1 MTEQEYLD
9 TRVKDQIEWYDKKS
23 LWHKKLFMRLKITET
38 ILALLIPL
46 LTGYITTG
54 MVGLKIV
61 VGLIGIIVA
70 ATANIITLY
79 KFQENWIEYRTVA
92 ESLKHEKYLY
102 ITHAGAY
109 KDSSSFPIFV
119 ERFESFISKENTQ
132 WASYIKPT
140 QKDKQE
146 E

>member
-23 LWHKKLFMRLKITET
+23 SWHKKLFMRLKITET

-46 LTGYITTG
+46 LTGYITTT

-92 ESLKHEKYLY
+92 ESLKHEKFLY

-109 KDSSSFPIFV
+109 KDSTSFPIFV

-140 QKDKQE
+140 QKDKPE

>member
-1 MTEQEYLD
+1 
-9 TRVKDQIEWYDKKS
+9 
-23 LWHKKLFMRLKITET
+23 MRLKITET

-46 LTGYITTG
+46 LTGYITTT

-92 ESLKHEKYLY
+92 ESLKHEKFLY

-119 ERFESFISKENTQ
+119 ERFESFISKENMQ

-140 QKDKQE
+140 QKDKLE